1 MRRSQSSRRSWPL
14 PRPPKRDAEGWLQ
27 ASAMASRPLGR
38 RGGVARPAETRTQA
52 PAAPAARGTGRP
64 RPADGERAR
73 ACARRTGEALS
84 RFSCAF
90 FRLKFGTL
98 SGLWRH
104 TTCET
109 HFSAL
114 SSRQTASWSCA
125 GPPREPAARDGDIA
139 AHPLSLSPPA
149 LRPHVTSLPS
159 RDDEPPRRLVC
170 THKHTSLRP
179 TLDAS
184 RPRRT
189 PPHAHLM
196 RLAFSRA
203 CRRSRW
209 RRPGPPAPQMLWEC
223 SGTFP
228 GRRRRSPW
236 RRRWRR
242 TCSRCRA

>member
-52 PAAPAARGTGRP
+52 PRAADRDRQTESGREPARGGPGKRSPAFRVSFFDSNSEHSPVSRDTQHVKHISLGSRRGRQ
-64 RPADGERAR
+64 RRGPAPPA
-73 ACARRTGEALS
+73 
-84 RFSCAF
+84 
-90 FRLKFGTL
+90 
-98 SGLWRH
+98 
-104 TTCET
+104 
-109 HFSAL
+109 
-114 SSRQTASWSCA
+114 
-125 GPPREPAARDGDIA
+125 PREPAARDGDIA

-189 PPHAHLM
+189 PTSCPPHALS
-196 RLAFSRA
+196 L
-203 CRRSRW
+203 
-209 RRPGPPAPQMLWEC
+209 
-223 SGTFP
+223 
-228 GRRRRSPW
+228 
-236 RRRWRR
+236 
-242 TCSRCRA
+242 